1 MATLNPNRDERG
13 FALVLALAVL
23 FVLTLLGTMLM
34 ANVMVERKTGGH
46 DMRSMQALD
55 VAEAGVNEVAS
66 RLIAGDLGM
75 DPANPRSA
83 GQIFLTAAGSV
94 PVVGADTTAVETKQP
109 LGQWLNY
116 TTPTRGPDV
125 LTVNWKTDPART
137 FVYLY
142 DATRTPSVNTVTGNP
157 IYVVH
162 STGSKGNAKQ
172 KIETEMVSKPFN
184 ANAKGAFAANQG
196 IDFSGNSEVCG
207 KNHRADTPVGTRP
220 PACDNYLVGSG
231 NMPGG
236 WSTTN
241 ITSSGSAHQDGSP
254 PLAQNQVGFYSG
266 PWDTFNMSQAEF
278 LSWIGAARS
287 VEPNPPKGLIYLD
300 NNTITQDQSGGFA
313 YHGGDGEGLL
323 YVDGDMH
330 INGNFTFKGLIYVE
344 GNLDINGTC
353 WILGGIICRG
363 KARLGIA
370 NGTFTCLYSA
380 DAISQNISK
389 YGGQFTRLSWR
400 EVP

>member
-1 MATLNPNRDERG
+1 MATLNRNRDERG

-23 FVLTLLGTMLM
+23 FVLTLLGTLLM

-66 RLIAGDLGM
+66 RLINGDLPM

-83 GQIFLTAAGSV
+83 GQIFLTTAGNV
-94 PVVGADTTAVETKQP
+94 PVVGADTTAIETKQP
-109 LGQWLNY
+109 AGQWLNY

-125 LTVNWKTDPART
+125 LTVNFKTDAART

-142 DATRTPSVNTVTGNP
+142 DPTRNPSVNTVSGMP

-162 STGSKGNAKQ
+162 STGTTGSSKQ
-172 KIETEMVSKPFN
+172 KIQTEMVSRPFN

-196 IDFSGNSEVCG
+196 IDFSGNSDVCG
-207 KNHRADTPVGTRP
+207 DNHRADTPIGTRI
-220 PACDNYLVGSG
+220 PACNAFDVGSG

-236 WSTTN
+236 WSTST
-241 ITSSGSAHQDGSP
+241 ITTQGSTTQTGNP
-254 PLAQNQVGFYSG
+254 PIAQGQVGFYSG

-278 LSWIGAARS
+278 LSWIGAPRAL
-287 VEPNPPKGLIYLD
+287 EPNPPKGLLYLD
-300 NNTITQDQSGGFA
+300 NNATTQDQSGGFA

-330 INGNFTFKGLIYVE
+330 INGNFTFKGLLYIE